1 MINIRGIRFM
11 IRQLL
16 IMTSVVFLLTACSPS
31 ESKLEPELAP
41 EPLMLITPEEAAEYD
56 SQSFVPESEKGPKIE
71 IVQPLLTSMVSS
83 PLSIQVEFIGRQPDL
98 GVNMGSF
105 KLTYKKL
112 WGIDITDRVLEY
124 IDGESINAPEIELPE
139 GKHTL
144 EIYIEDNEENISTK
158 LITFEVVKN

>member
-1 MINIRGIRFM
+1 
-11 IRQLL
+11 
-16 IMTSVVFLLTACSPS
+16 
-31 ESKLEPELAP
+31 
-41 EPLMLITPEEAAEYD
+41 
-56 SQSFVPESEKGPKIE
+56 
-71 IVQPLLTSMVSS
+71 VSS
-83 PLSIQVEFIGRQPDL
+83 PLYIQVEFTGRQPNF
-98 GVNMGSF
+98 GVNMRSF